1 MRSKSTVFILVA
13 AASMFAALYAQQ
25 PKKAAAIPDADW
37 PEYNRDHRS
46 SRYSPLTQINASNV
60 AQLKEAWSYRP
71 PAPAPPPDGAKAK
84 AKGKGGAAADTTP
97 EHAKACEDLWDR
109 SGGFFSAGPF
119 TPFLLQREGVPPR
132 STIIFP
138 GAGGMATD
146 QQRGIVFAYS
156 QDQAQVGWT
165 EKKKPGVTYAFDEAK
180 SNFPTL
186 AQASMVRVRSIPSAR
201 PQAGTWAN
209 SHVRNRRGAG

>member
-1 MRSKSTVFILVA
+1 LARIQPRSSQLPLLA
-13 AASMFAALYAQQ
+13 A
-25 PKKAAAIPDADW
+25 DADQ
-37 PEYNRDHRS
+37 RVQCRA
-46 SRYSPLTQINASNV
+46 TQGSLELSASGPCT
-60 AQLKEAWSYRP
+60 ST
-71 PAPAPPPDGAKAK
+71 DGAKAK

-201 PQAGTWAN
+201 PQAETWAN